1 MKKAVRSCNTLALW
15 TDPRWE
21 SLIFEGMS
29 PSPGKR
35 QDSAKT
41 TGMSRPRAGSGLGVA
56 GRDSQGETGP
66 SSAARDSLL
75 PAGPTLGL
83 LRLLTAAGYQEE
95 VSVQKLG
102 KQSMGTFTERQRFR
116 TGNCSLLWPCPHAGF
131 AVQ

>member
-1 MKKAVRSCNTLALW
+1 MRSCNSLALW

-35 QDSAKT
+35 QESAKT
-41 TGMSRPRAGSGLGVA
+41 TGMSWPRAGRGLGVA

-66 SSAARDSLL
+66 SSVARDSLL

-95 VSVQKLG
+95 VSVQKSG
-102 KQSMGTFTERQRFR
+102 K
-116 TGNCSLLWPCPHAGF
+116 
-131 AVQ
+131 